1 LADGSTVIAD
11 EEYLRHSILNP
22 NAQIVAGFLPAMP
35 ETLAD
40 EIAARQAEIGRDDI
54 DIIDDIIAYIKTLE
68 E

>member
-1 LADGSTVIAD
+1 
-11 EEYLRHSILNP
+11 
-22 NAQIVAGFLPAMP
+22 MP